1 MLREW
6 LTRLRFL
13 MSPKPNREIDDELRF
28 HIEQQAQEYIAA
40 GMTPQEARRK
50 AVVAFGGIE
59 SVRAQSHE
67 QRPSFFLGTLL
78 QDASYA
84 LRQLRKSRGF
94 TVTAVLT
101 LALGIGGNAAIFT
114 LVNAILL
121 KNLPVVDPSTLIRIG
136 NTNECC
142 VNEGTAED
150 SGAGDDGSYALF
162 DTGTWQQLQ
171 KSAPEFEELAAMQ
184 SGFVTI
190 IARPDKT
197 REAARAVTGEFASG
211 NYFRTFGLQPS
222 MGRLFTDADNVIGAP
237 LVAVMSY
244 NTWQNNYGSDPSVVG
259 STFWINTKAVTITGI
274 APKGFYGDR
283 LSSTPPDFYLPIE
296 SKLVLTNSTFV
307 HEPGMRWLYLIGRL
321 KPGVAMAPLQV
332 KITGLVRQ
340 SLAPTTAFSG
350 EEGKR
355 ALAKAHV
362 VLSPGGAGIQ
372 DMQDSYASKLKL
384 LLWISG
390 LVLLIACGNIAN
402 LLLVRGM
409 NRREE
414 MSVRTALGAMRTRI
428 VRQLLTESI
437 VLSIISGMAGLIVA
451 YAGTRMLLAMAFPG
465 AQNVPIDASPSGVV
479 LAFAFGV
486 SLLTGILF
494 GVAPAWITSNAN
506 PADALR
512 SGTRTTTSGA
522 SLLQRSL
529 IVLQS
534 ALALVLL
541 VGAGM
546 FIQSLNKLRNIDL
559 KLNSTNRYIIHFN
572 PQAAGYSPAQVEA
585 FYRII
590 EERFHAIPGVQKVGI
605 SSNTPMEANNSG
617 EGVQIQG
624 QPYLNDGASWVRGN
638 AEYFDSVGTHV
649 LMGRGFTSRDTSTSP
664 AVAVVN
670 QSFVKRFFKPGENP
684 IGHRFGSPGTQSSG
698 DFEIVG
704 VVEDTAYNSA
714 TWKNHHMYF
723 IPMTQRVPE
732 SARRRP
738 IEQDTG
744 LYAGAI
750 VIQTDRLMD
759 NMESIA
765 RQTLAAINPNLSVV
779 KFQTFDEQ
787 IADRFTQD
795 RMITRLM
802 TLFSIL
808 ALLLATLGLYGVTAY
823 TVARRTS
830 EIGIRMALG
839 ANRSSVVC
847 MIMRGAM
854 LQTAIGLCAIGIPA
868 AWFCVRYIQSQLYES
883 KGMSLAVLTIATLTL
898 TAAAAV
904 AGLIPAQ
911 RAASTNPSQALRTE

>member
-1 MLREW
+1 MLKEW

-13 MSPKPNREIDDELRF
+13 MSPKPNREIDDELQF
-28 HIEQQAQEYIAA
+28 HIERQAQEYIAT
-40 GMTPQEARRK
+40 GTTPQEARRK
-50 AVVAFGGIE
+50 AVLAFGGIE

-78 QDASYA
+78 QDVSHA
-84 LRQLRKSRGF
+84 LRQLRNSRGF

-101 LALGIGGNAAIFT
+101 LALGIGANAAIFT
-114 LVNAILL
+114 LVNTILL
-121 KNLPVVDPSTLIRIG
+121 KNLPVVDPSTLVRIG
-136 NTNECC
+136 DTTECC
-142 VNEGTAED
+142 VNWGTQDGTYSLFAT
-150 SGAGDDGSYALF
+150 DD
-162 DTGTWQQLQ
+162 WHQLQ
-171 KSAPEFEELAAMQ
+171 KNAPEFEELAAMQ
-184 SGFVTI
+184 AGIGQIV
-190 IARPDKT
+190 ARRDKT
-197 REAARAVTGEFASG
+197 QESAHSVTGEFVSG
-211 NYFRTFGLQPS
+211 NYFRTFGLHPQI
-222 MGRLFTDADNVIGAP
+222 GRLLTDADNLIGAP
-237 LVAVMSY
+237 FVAIMSY
-244 NTWQNNYGSDPSVVG
+244 DMWKNNYAGDPSIVG
-259 STFWINTKAVTITGI
+259 STFWINTRAVTITGI

-296 SKLVLTNSTFV
+296 SMPVLANAQHV
-307 HEPGMRWLYLIGRL
+307 HVPDQRWLYIIGRV
-321 KPGVAMAPLQV
+321 KPGVDMPALQA
-332 KITGLVRQ
+332 KITELVRQ
-340 SLAPTTAFSG
+340 SFATTKTFSG
-350 EEGKR
+350 PEGKR
-355 ALAKAHV
+355 ALARVRV
-362 VLSPGGAGIQ
+362 VLSSGGAGIQ

-384 LLWISG
+384 LMWISG
-390 LVLLIACGNIAN
+390 LVLLIACANIAN

-428 VRQLLTESI
+428 IRQLLTESL

-451 YAGTRMLLAMAFPG
+451 YAGTRMLLTMAFPG

-479 LAFAFGV
+479 LAFAFGI

-512 SGTRTTTSGA
+512 SGSRTTNSGA

-559 KLNSTNRYIIHFN
+559 KLNPTNRYIVHFN

-585 FYRII
+585 LYRTI
-590 EERFHAIPGVQKVGI
+590 EDRFHAIPGVQKVGI
-605 SSNTPMEANNSG
+605 SSNTPMEANNTG
-617 EGVQIQG
+617 DGVQIQG
-624 QPYLNDGASWVRGN
+624 QPDPHDFASWVRGN

-649 LMGRGFTSRDTSTSP
+649 LMGRGFTTQDTPSSP
-664 AVAVVN
+664 PVAVVN

-684 IGHRFGSPGTQSSG
+684 IGRRFGSPGPQSSG

-704 VVEDTAYNSA
+704 VVEDTAYSSA
-714 TWKNHHMYF
+714 TWKNHRMYF
-723 IPMTQRVPE
+723 IPMTQRIPE

-738 IEQDTG
+738 IEQDSG

-750 VIQTDRLMD
+750 VIQTDRRMD
-759 NMESIA
+759 SMQSIA

-779 KFQTFDEQ
+779 KFQTFHEQ
-787 IADRFTQD
+787 IADRFTQN

-808 ALLLATLGLYGVTAY
+808 ALLLASLGLYGVTAY

-839 ANRSSVVC
+839 ANRSSVVG

-854 LQTAIGLCAIGIPA
+854 LQTAIGLAVIGIPV
-868 AWFCVRYIQSQLYES
+868 AWFCVRYIESQLYES

-898 TAAAAV
+898 TAAAAA